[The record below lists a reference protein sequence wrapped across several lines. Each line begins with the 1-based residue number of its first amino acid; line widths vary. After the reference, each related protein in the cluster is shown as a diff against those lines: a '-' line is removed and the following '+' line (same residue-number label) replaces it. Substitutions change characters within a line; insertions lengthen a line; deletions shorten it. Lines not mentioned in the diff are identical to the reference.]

1 MDERKKVMSIKTVA
15 RRLLVLLL
23 GITGFSYAQDA
34 VPDGNVQYNWA
45 FVARAGSGG
54 HRSLGNVT
62 RDTAMKSGD
71 QFKMFVS
78 LSKTAYVY
86 VVHKSSNDAIS
97 LLFPY
102 GPEMFQKEY
111 ALDKNYY
118 IPKGRDWF
126 VLDKNTGTETF
137 YVLASS
143 ERLTGL
149 EKIIGEYAQADS
161 AKKLDVASRVI
172 NEIKE
177 TKKRFRTFVTLA
189 ERPISIAGNVR
200 GGASKEID
208 PDRIDIA
215 TLATEISAN
224 NFFSKTITIDHK

>member
-1 MDERKKVMSIKTVA
+1 MSLKIVTQKLIV
-15 RRLLVLLL
+15 LLVAT
-23 GITGFSYAQDA
+23 TGFLYGQDA

-45 FVARAGSGG
+45 FVARAGSAG
-54 HRSLGNVT
+54 HRSIGIVA
-62 RDTAMKSGD
+62 RDTALKSGD

-78 LSKTAYVY
+78 LSKPAYVY
-86 VVHKSSNDAIS
+86 VVHKSSNNAIS

-111 ALDKNYY
+111 AVDKNYY

-126 VLDKNTGTETF
+126 VLDKNTGPETF

-143 ERLTGL
+143 ERLTAL
-149 EKIIGEYAQADS
+149 ENLLVEYAQADS
-161 AKKLDVASRVI
+161 VKKTDVASRVM

-200 GGASKEID
+200 GETSKAVD